1 MYTTT
6 STHITAS
13 GIPPPHKCVI
23 ALVMVP
29 AIPDLNRD
37 LSKLGPVEKNCL
49 EAGSV
54 FGRRL
59 GCRNGGV
66 RVAKKS

>member
-1 MYTTT
+1 MYNTT

-13 GIPPPHKCVI
+13 GIPPPQKCVI
-23 ALVMVP
+23 ASVMVP

-37 LSKLGPVEKNCL
+37 LSKLGPVEKNEL
-49 EAGSV
+49 EADPV

-59 GCRNGGV
+59 GWRNRGA
-66 RVAKKS
+66 RLAKKR

>member
-1 MYTTT
+1 MYNTT

-13 GIPPPHKCVI
+13 GIPPPRKCVI
-23 ALVMVP
+23 ASVMVP

-37 LSKLGPVEKNCL
+37 LSKLGPVEKNEL
-49 EAGSV
+49 EADPV

-59 GCRNGGV
+59 GWRNRRV
-66 RVAKKS
+66 RLAKKR